1 MILWMILL
9 ALILYG
15 FGLSLGSI
23 IFWVAVVAVLL
34 TVLRRP
40 GGGPASGSGGG
51 GGGGGAA
58 AWTPTT
64 APTAPAGT
72 EWTAGSADTGANA
85 RACSPATATDR
96 AARRLTD

>member
-1 MILWMILL
+1 MILL

-34 TVLRRP
+34 TVWRRP

-51 GGGGGAA
+51 G
-58 AWTPTT
+58 
-64 APTAPAGT
+64 AGRMD
-72 EWTAGSADTGANA
+72 SDY
-85 RACSPATATDR
+85 RAYR
-96 AARRLTD
+96 ARRDRMDRWERRYRRERQGLFSRHRD

>member
-23 IFWVAVVAVLL
+23 IFWVAVVAVLF
-34 TVLRRP
+34 TVMRRP

-51 GGGGGAA
+51 GGGG
-58 AWTPTT
+58 
-64 APTAPAGT
+64 AGRMD
-72 EWTAGSADTGANA
+72 SDY
-85 RACSPATATDR
+85 RAYR
-96 AARRLTD
+96 ARRDRMDRWERRYRRERQGLFSRHRN